1 MAELIK
7 RLSHITLKEDWHRLS
22 QEEVKMENDKILTLE
37 QAFCAMFYF
46 LEHEYELTKSDEIA
60 IILSSLD
67 WTVLSDNSGPPD
79 PAAWDD
85 WLEAVKKAKKD
96 NPAW

>member
-7 RLSHITLKEDWHRLS
+7 RPSHMTLKEDWHRLS
-22 QEEVKMENDKILTLE
+22 QEEVKMENDERLTLE

-46 LEHEYELTKSDEIA
+46 LEHEYELTKSEDIA